1 MIPLEYLEKVDRA
14 LLRAA
19 AECDAPMPYDAAA
32 KAEIRRRVLD
42 ILRIDAAWR
51 PAIRV
56 KTREVVKCGNYRIE
70 ELDFESW
77 RNFRGRASLYLPEGV
92 DKPPAVLFNHGHA
105 MTSGR
110 RSAAY
115 QSIGQALASHGTAML
130 VADVT
135 GCGERAATGHKRCF
149 KVFGSGTTICGIIV
163 LEAMGF
169 MRWMRECGRF
179 DVSRL
184 GIAGQSGGG
193 QTTLFLSAL
202 IPDEAALFAPSGFIH
217 SFEFNARKGRRLC
230 DCDVFPGVV
239 GEVEMFHMLGC
250 VAPKPLL
257 IASGS
262 GDPMIARDT
271 AISTGHRLRG
281 IWQKYGA
288 EENFEQLRWKG
299 GHPLVTSPESLYG
312 VTNFILKHFGLPTVP
327 EGTALVEPVYP
338 TETTP
343 APLQAGEIDIE
354 TLAERLTGRKSAEL
368 HSLDEAFPPRL
379 TPPDAVPDAEWRE
392 ILAQQESFISPRF
405 LPR

>member
-1 MIPLEYLEKVDRA
+1 MIPLEYLEKIDRA

-19 AECDAPMPYDAAA
+19 AACDAPLPVDDAA
-32 KAEIRRRVLD
+32 KAEIRRRVLN
-42 ILRIDAAWR
+42 ILRIDPAWR
-51 PAIRV
+51 PEI
-56 KTREVVKCGNYRIE
+56 KTETREVVECGNFRIE
-70 ELDFESW
+70 ELAFESW
-77 RNFRGRASLYLPEGV
+77 PDFRGRASLYLPAGV
-92 DKPPAVLFNHGHA
+92 EKPPVVLFNHGHA
-105 MTSGR
+105 MTAGR
-110 RSAAY
+110 RSVAY
-115 QSIGQALASHGTAML
+115 QSIGQALASHGAAML

-149 KVFGSGTTICGIIV
+149 EVFGSGTTICGIIV

-169 MRWMRECGRF
+169 AKYLRECGRF
-179 DVSRL
+179 DVSRI

-202 IPDEAALFAPSGFIH
+202 VPDEAALFAPSGFIH

-230 DCDVFPGVV
+230 DCDIFPGVV
-239 GEVEMFHMLGC
+239 GEVEMYHMLGC

-271 AISTGHRLRG
+271 AINTGHRLKR
-281 IWQKYGA
+281 IWQEYGA

-327 EGTALVEPVYP
+327 EGMPLPEPRFPVETV
-338 TETTP
+338 P
-343 APLQAGEIDIE
+343 AELGAGEIGIE
-354 TLAERLTGRKSAEL
+354 ELAKNLTGKVSPEL

-379 TPPDAVPDAEWRE
+379 VPPDAGLDADWRE
-392 ILAQQESFISPRF
+392 LLAQLESFISPRF
-405 LPR
+405 L